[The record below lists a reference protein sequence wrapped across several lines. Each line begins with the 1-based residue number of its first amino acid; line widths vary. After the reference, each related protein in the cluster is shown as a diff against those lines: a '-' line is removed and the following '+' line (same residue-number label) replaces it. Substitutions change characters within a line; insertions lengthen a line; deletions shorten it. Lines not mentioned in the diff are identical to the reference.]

1 VAREVS
7 VRITANTSGFNSGM
21 DQAGSKA
28 AQTAAKIKSSFDSGL
43 SGISKNSRSINAL
56 SSGLGKVGIVAAVGV
71 GAAVKAAAQFDSAMS
86 LVAATGADARA
97 NLGALREAAIKAGA
111 DTKYSASEA
120 AGGLEA
126 LAKAGVSSKDALGGG
141 LAGALNLAA
150 AGNLGVADSAEVAAS
165 ALNQFGLSGAEVP
178 HIADLLAQA
187 AGTAQGEVSDMAAA
201 LNQSGLV
208 ANQFGLSIDE
218 TAQSLALFA
227 KNGLVGSDAG
237 TSFKTMLT
245 SLYAPA
251 GTGAKALDQ
260 LGVSAYDAQGAIKPI
275 GEVTDELKG
284 KLDSLSE
291 QDRNSALKNIFGSDA
306 LRAGTI
312 LLKDGS
318 AGLSNMATE
327 FGKFGSAADV
337 ARTKMDN
344 LQGDLEQLKGSFETA
359 LIGLGEG
366 GQGPLRSLA
375 QNLTGAVNG
384 FNKLGDG
391 TKSAIL
397 AVAGIG
403 AASALGVAGVG
414 KLAIGAAEA
423 YSAFGKLSTNLPRL
437 AGAMRGLGIA
447 AGIAVGAFI
456 ALRAAGAGINA
467 LMGDNAKSTQDAALA
482 VANLGQNAA
491 QGSSSLD
498 SFFAFTT
505 KGDIT
510 VGAQSIDSMSE
521 AFARLNQGS
530 GGITKF
536 NDGLTGLTSN
546 LTGVKGSAEI
556 ITDRFSQLDERL
568 SALAVTSAPEAAKGF
583 QQIAAAAASQGVPLD
598 KLVALFP
605 QYASAV
611 RSASDANGGTISST
625 QQLVDIMSSGLPS
638 GVQSTSS
645 ALDSAGAALDKI
657 GSSSSGAEADLN
669 ALNTALFATANAAL
683 ATSNAQIGFEAAVD
697 AAAASAKKN
706 GDNLKT
712 STAAGRENKAALNQ
726 LAAASQGYVQSLIDQ
741 DASVGKVK
749 AATAD
754 ARGEFIKQAQAMG
767 ISKNAAKGLADD
779 YGLIPKNV
787 TTNVETKTGNAKA
800 ELGKVNAAI
809 KGLPKSQQV
818 EVRSA
823 YKSGGIEAAKKKI
836 AELKD
841 KTVTATAKGNSQG
854 ATKVDRAMKDLDSK
868 TVTATAKGNPKGAR
882 DVKSAVDSVKGKKV
896 TVSASAS
903 GIGAVYELRSAIAT
917 VKGKTVTVTV
927 KRSGG
932 LRGSSS
938 GGATGGMIT
947 PAGFIERG
955 PLRRSTGGP
964 VYGAGTATSDS
975 IPALLSNGEFV
986 INAKSVRT
994 IGADRIAY
1002 MNRKGEMPK
1011 YALGGPVGLA
1021 SGGRVKAPTTVGLT
1035 TDREILRAVTAQFHV
1050 DQAKNLNERRKADQE
1065 LAKAMKKL
1073 NDTQTAALDSIKSLS
1088 TSLQEPY
1095 RSKSTDVTDV
1105 LTSMQDGAKDLT
1117 AFGAQIK
1124 QLKALGLDQAVI
1136 DQITADGAINGGE
1149 LASQIIDGGAA
1160 LVKSL
1165 NTANE
1170 ALVKAGTVLGE
1181 TSTGLAS
1188 SASKPKK
1195 KHAAGGYIS
1204 GPGTGTSDSI
1214 SALLSN
1220 GEFVVNSEATA
1231 RNRSVLEAINYGRA
1245 RINEHRFMPAYAG
1258 GGSSVQQVDRSFH
1271 EGSMVLQY
1279 QGDLE
1284 RGIRLAQAA
1293 KRDNLTMAR
1302 LTGAV

>member
-1 VAREVS
+1 MAREVS
-7 VRITANTSGFNSGM
+7 VKITANTSGFNSGM

-28 AQTAAKIKSSFDSGL
+28 AQTAAKIKASFDSGL

-56 SSGLGKVGIVAAVGV
+56 SSGLGKVGIVAAVGI
-71 GAAVKAAAQFDSAMS
+71 GAAVKSAADFDSAIS
-86 LVAATGADARA
+86 SVAATGADARA

-111 DTKYSASEA
+111 DTKFSATEA

-126 LAKAGVSSKDALGGG
+126 LAKAGVSSKDALSGG
-141 LAGALNLAA
+141 LAGALDLAA
-150 AGNLGVADSAEVAAS
+150 AGNQSVAESAETAAS
-165 ALNQFGLSGAEVP
+165 ALNQFGLSGTEVP
-178 HIADLLAQA
+178 HVADLLAQA

-251 GTGAKALDQ
+251 GTGAKALDK
-260 LGVSAYDAQGAIKPI
+260 LGVSAYDASGAIKPI
-275 GEVTDELKG
+275 GEVTDDLKV
-284 KLDSLSE
+284 KLDALSE

-318 AGLSNMATE
+318 AGLANMATE
-327 FGKFGSAADV
+327 FGKFGTAADV

-359 LIGLGEG
+359 LIGVGEG
-366 GQGPLRSLA
+366 GQGPLRELA
-375 QNLTGAVNG
+375 QSLTGAVNG

-397 AVAGIG
+397 AVGGIG

-414 KLAIGAAEA
+414 KLAVGAAEA

-437 AGAMRGLGIA
+437 AGAMRGLGLA
-447 AGIAVGAFI
+447 AGIAVGALI
-456 ALRAAGAGINA
+456 ALRAAGTGINA
-467 LMGDNAKSTQDAALA
+467 LMGDNATTIEQASQAIDKL
-482 VANLGQNAA
+482 
-491 QGSSSLD
+491 SSSAGTGAGSLD
-498 SFFAFTT
+498 DFFAFTT

-510 VGAQSIDSMSE
+510 VGAQSIDSLSE

-530 GGITKF
+530 SGITKF

-556 ITDRFSQLDERL
+556 ITDRLSQLD
-568 SALAVTSAPEAAKGF
+568 APLASLASTNGPK
-583 QQIAAAAASQGVPLD
+583 AAATFAEIAKTAQANQYPLD
-598 KLVALFP
+598 KLVALYP
-605 QYASAV
+605 QYAAAV
-611 RSASDANGGTISST
+611 RSATEANGGTITST
-625 QQLVDIMSSGLPS
+625 QQLADIMSSGLPA
-638 GVQSTSS
+638 GVGQTAS
-645 ALDSAGAALDKI
+645 ALDTAGAAIDAI
-657 GSSSSGAEADLN
+657 ASSSGGATDDLN

-683 ATSNAQIGFEAAVD
+683 ATSNAQIGFEQAVD
-697 AAAASAKKN
+697 AAAAAAKKN
-706 GDNLKT
+706 GDNLNI

-726 LAAASQGYVQSLIDQ
+726 LAGAGQAYVQSLIDQ
-741 DASVGKVK
+741 SASVKDVK

-754 ARGEFIKQAQAMG
+754 ARGEFIKQATAMG
-767 ISKNAAKGLADD
+767 ISKSAAKGLADD

-787 TTNVETKTGNAKA
+787 STTVETKAGNAKA

-841 KTVTATAKGNSQG
+841 KTVTATAKGNTQG
-854 ATKVDRAMKDLDSK
+854 ATKVDQAMKSLDSR
-868 TVTATAKGNPKGAR
+868 TVTATAKGNPSGAR
-882 DVKSAVDSVKGKKV
+882 TVKSAVDSVKSKTV
-896 TVSASAS
+896 TVTAKAS
-903 GIGAVYELRSAIAT
+903 GEGAVYSLRTAIAT
-917 VKGKTVTVTV
+917 VKGKTVNVTV
-927 KRSGG
+927 RRNTINSGDDEGSTGG
-932 LRGSSS
+932 LFTS
-938 GGATGGMIT
+938 
-947 PAGFIERG
+947 AGFIMRG
-955 PLRRSTGGP
+955 PLRRSNGGP
-964 VYGAGTATSDS
+964 VWGAGTATSDS

-986 INAKSVRT
+986 INARSVRE
-994 IGADRIAY
+994 IGADRISY
-1002 MNRKGEMPK
+1002 MNSKGEMPTF
-1011 YALGGPVGLA
+1011 ATGGPVGYA
-1021 SGGRVKAPTTVGLT
+1021 KGGPVGLT

-1050 DQAKNLNERRKADQE
+1050 DQAKNLNERRQADKE

-1095 RSKSTDVTDV
+1095 RSKSTDVDDV
-1105 LTSMQDGAKDLT
+1105 LASLKDGAKDLT

-1124 QLKALGLDQAVI
+1124 GLKALGLDQAVI

-1149 LASQIIDGGAA
+1149 LAAQILAGGAD

-1181 TSTGLAS
+1181 TSTGLVSTA
-1188 SASKPKK
+1188 KPKK
-1195 KHAAGGYIS
+1195 KKAGGGYIS

-1258 GGSSVQQVDRSFH
+1258 GGSSMQQVDRSFH